1 MKEAGKMF
9 KTLLTLCRGAT
20 HAAEQEFIDNNAHL
34 LLQQQMRDAG
44 REVAAARQSVAV
56 AIAQNRQ
63 EQVQHEK
70 LLSRLA
76 ELESRTLEAIA
87 QDRQDLA
94 REAAEMIALMEAER
108 DASQEAQSQFVSE
121 ITRLKANVR
130 SAESKLRELQR
141 GQRIAAATSNTQKLR
156 SHSPDTGMSSLG
168 EAEATL
174 TRLRARQTRMDLTDQ
189 ALTEMAQTG
198 DPQTTIRKLA
208 EAGCGAPQ
216 KTSADDVL
224 ARLTR
229 KTKNNKKPGR
239 PAA

>member
-1 MKEAGKMF
+1 MF
-9 KTLLTLCRGAT
+9 KTILTLCRGAT

-34 LLQQQMRDAG
+34 LLQQQMRDAS
-44 REVAAARQSVAV
+44 REVAVARQSVAV

-70 LLSRLA
+70 LLSRLDD
-76 ELESRTLEAIA
+76 LETRTLAAIR
-87 QDRQDLA
+87 QDKQDLA

-108 DASQEAQSQFVSE
+108 GASEQAQATFADE
-121 ITRLKANVR
+121 ISRLKANVQ

-141 GQRIAAATSNTQKLR
+141 GQRVAAATAKTQKLR
-156 SHSPDTGMSSLG
+156 AKSPDSGLSSLG

-174 TRLRARQTRMDLTDQ
+174 KRLRDRQTRMDFTEQ
-189 ALTEMAQTG
+189 ALAEMSQTG
-198 DPQTTIRKLA
+198 NPQDTIQKLA

-216 KTSADDVL
+216 KTSADEVL
-224 ARLTR
+224 ARLTAKTR
-229 KTKNNKKPGR
+229 KKNKKPGK

>member
-1 MKEAGKMF
+1 MF
-9 KTLLTLCRGAT
+9 KTILTLCRGAT

-44 REVAAARQSVAV
+44 KEVAAARQSVAV

-70 LLSRLA
+70 LLARLA
-76 ELESRTLEAIA
+76 ELESRTLDAIA

-108 DASQEAQSQFVSE
+108 DASSEAQSQFADE
-121 ITRLKANVR
+121 IARLKANVQ

-141 GQRIAAATSNTQKLR
+141 GQRIADATSKTQKLR
-156 SHSPDTGMSSLG
+156 SRSPHTGMSSLS

-174 TRLRARQTRMDLTDQ
+174 NRLRTRQTRMDLTDQ
-189 ALTEMAQTG
+189 ALTEMARTG

-216 KTSADDVL
+216 KTSADEVL

-229 KTKNNKKPGR
+229 KTKNNKKPAK